1 MDEKP
6 LLNDNETNE
15 EEGQN
20 SNQQENTQNSLD
32 SNNQNDKDQILIN
45 TNSNESTK
53 SQSEDN
59 AKQGQG
65 FILPSDID
73 FSKYKNLN
81 ELNHM
86 RINQVDDNIFIISKT
101 TWEKKKIILSYLIKF
116 LIMIIVI
123 TTALILGGQF
133 VYYVAPVNVTL
144 TVILLIVALY
154 TDRLSVNFILGPKD
168 ITVEEYCYCKKRIT
182 TYEPGQLS
190 KVELTC
196 QFIKKCCRNKHYYK
210 ISFIKD
216 NDGVPEEVAAYFKE
230 KNKHQIYTSEEIGFF
245 NYVMNRHI
253 ESKMKLETIN

>member
-6 LLNDNETNE
+6 LLNDNETSE

-86 RINQVDDNIFIISKT
+86 RINLVDDNIFIISKT
-101 TWEKKKIILSYLIKF
+101 TWEKKKIILSFLIKF
-116 LIMIIVI
+116 LVMIIVM
-123 TTALILGGQF
+123 TTALILGSQF
-133 VYYVAPVNVTL
+133 VYYIAPVNVTL

-154 TDRLSVNFILGPKD
+154 TDRLSVNFILGPND

-182 TYEPGQLS
+182 TYE
-190 KVELTC
+190 V
-196 QFIKKCCRNKHYYK
+196 
-210 ISFIKD
+210 
-216 NDGVPEEVAAYFKE
+216 
-230 KNKHQIYTSEEIGFF
+230 
-245 NYVMNRHI
+245 NYLKSN
-253 ESKMKLETIN
+253 